1 MPPAH
6 CCGRGRRRRRGSSRN
21 SGVGVTVALG
31 PRVARRVRGPHGA
44 RGFATAFTTRYSSLS
59 ALVAAFVTPLFLWWF
74 GHPALASL
82 FVVLTLL
89 LFWKHSE
96 NIKRL
101 QAGTE
106 GRIGA
111 K

>member
-44 RGFATAFTTRYSSLS
+44 RGFATAFTTRIVDAGTGPRA
-59 ALVAAFVTPLFLWWF
+59 ALLGLGTSHTGGAFV
-74 GHPALASL
+74 A
-82 FVVLTLL
+82 
-89 LFWKHSE
+89 
-96 NIKRL
+96 
-101 QAGTE
+101 TE
-106 GRIGA
+106 GGGGSMQLSTTADAGGISARLS
-111 K
+111 

>member
-1 MPPAH
+1 
-6 CCGRGRRRRRGSSRN
+6 
-21 SGVGVTVALG
+21 
-31 PRVARRVRGPHGA
+31 
-44 RGFATAFTTRYSSLS
+44 
-59 ALVAAFVTPLFLWWF
+59 LWWF
-74 GHPALASL
+74 GHLALASL
-82 FVVLTLL
+82 FAVLTMLS
-89 LFWKHSE
+89 FYMHRE

>member
-1 MPPAH
+1 
-6 CCGRGRRRRRGSSRN
+6 
-21 SGVGVTVALG
+21 
-31 PRVARRVRGPHGA
+31 
-44 RGFATAFTTRYSSLS
+44 
-59 ALVAAFVTPLFLWWF
+59 
-74 GHPALASL
+74 
-82 FVVLTLL
+82 VLTLL

-111 K
+111 

>member
-1 MPPAH
+1 
-6 CCGRGRRRRRGSSRN
+6 
-21 SGVGVTVALG
+21 
-31 PRVARRVRGPHGA
+31 
-44 RGFATAFTTRYSSLS
+44 
-59 ALVAAFVTPLFLWWF
+59 
-74 GHPALASL
+74 L

-111 K
+111 

>member
-1 MPPAH
+1 M
-6 CCGRGRRRRRGSSRN
+6 
-21 SGVGVTVALG
+21 
-31 PRVARRVRGPHGA
+31 
-44 RGFATAFTTRYSSLS
+44 
-59 ALVAAFVTPLFLWWF
+59 TPIFLWWF

-89 LFWKHSE
+89 LFYVHRE

-106 GRIGA
+106 GRIGE